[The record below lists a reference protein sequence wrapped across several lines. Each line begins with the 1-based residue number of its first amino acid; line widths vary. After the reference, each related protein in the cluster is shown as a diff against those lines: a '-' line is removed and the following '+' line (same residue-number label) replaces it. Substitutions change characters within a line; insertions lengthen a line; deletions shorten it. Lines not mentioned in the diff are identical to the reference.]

1 MKNYFILASF
11 TWILFIACKEKKKS
25 LDQEAPTQN
34 EAPISALSI
43 IRGQLN
49 HLDTSLYQVIKTET
63 IGNRRDSAFVKREDI
78 KRFAEPFLSLP
89 DIAGENYYDNYT
101 EDKFVDAEQNTL
113 NITSIAKNDSAEIQK
128 QIMIISLSPTDNSKV
143 QSIFIDRVIPKN
155 DSTVEQKLFWV
166 LDKYFSVRS
175 IIEKENQPEKIHTT
189 KVTWQ

>member
-175 IIEKENQPEKIHTT
+175 IIEKENQPDKIHSL
-189 KVTWQ
+189 KVEWQ